1 MMGQMQ
7 RVCFRLQ
14 VKTDR
19 LEEYISRHQQVWPEM
34 LEALAAAGW
43 TNYSLFLD
51 DSGLLIGYF
60 ETPSLETAREQMRSA
75 EVNGRWQAEMKEFF
89 VDVETSA
96 DEDFLQ
102 LREVFHLETQLDE
115 ARTQSSTKEA
125 E

>member
-1 MMGQMQ
+1 MAGQMQ

-14 VKTDR
+14 VKPDR
-19 LEEYISRHQQVWPEM
+19 LEEYVSRHERVWPEM

-75 EVNGRWQAEMKEFF
+75 EVNSRWQAEMKEFF

-115 ARTQSSTKEA
+115 ARTQSSSKEA

>member
-1 MMGQMQ
+1 MAGQMQ
-7 RVCFRLQ
+7 RVCLRLQ
-14 VKTDR
+14 VKPDR
-19 LEEYISRHQQVWPEM
+19 LEEYVSRHERVWPEM

-75 EVNGRWQAEMKEFF
+75 EVNSRWQAEMKEFF

-115 ARTQSSTKEA
+115 ARTQSSSKEA